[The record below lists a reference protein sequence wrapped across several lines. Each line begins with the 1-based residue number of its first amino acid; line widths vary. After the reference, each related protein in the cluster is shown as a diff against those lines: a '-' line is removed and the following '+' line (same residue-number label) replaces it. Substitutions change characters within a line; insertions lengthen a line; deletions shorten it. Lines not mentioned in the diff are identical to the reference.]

1 MDELKKLFLENGVK
15 EDIVDDVLEQL
26 GFQSIA
32 DMIYIKKA
40 EQLEKVGVKTV
51 LAQEKLLEYAQNMRD
66 TKAAREAEAKAQTQ
80 PAREPDMSLLAS
92 DIAEEDWMQA
102 LEQDGFLN
110 FENQTYLAGFKAIL
124 AKNMGVF
131 KSVERL
137 ERMVY
142 EYAIKNARPAP
153 LFYYDLQAI
162 LTRRKY
168 GLIFAVSNQQ
178 SDRYKGVPI
187 YATSED
193 VDQLMGRIDT
203 FLVPAVLDTAQT
215 LSDWF
220 GKLNSMSQSDFFMNA
235 TLGMEIPQNSYP
247 STAALYDAGKNLRIS
262 INQTFAG
269 NGIQKALAIHNEYK
283 CFVDVLNNENL
294 AESVGAVDRDAVLTA
309 LGFNP
314 NAAAV
319 RSEKYI
325 LKYVISMIDVEK
337 LAAKNEMIFF
347 RELYNLMRQIDWSAL
362 TGNPADS
369 DRFSVVP
376 TILHGMTTPII
387 PNLAPVAPTPAIA
400 SLDSPK
406 LVQMDGQV
414 IAEN

>member
-26 GFQSIA
+26 GFQSIT

-92 DIAEEDWMQA
+92 DIGEEDWMQA

-110 FENQTYLAGFKAIL
+110 FGNQTYLAGFKAIL

-178 SDRYKGVPI
+178 SDR
-187 YATSED
+187 
-193 VDQLMGRIDT
+193 
-203 FLVPAVLDTAQT
+203 
-215 LSDWF
+215 
-220 GKLNSMSQSDFFMNA
+220 
-235 TLGMEIPQNSYP
+235 
-247 STAALYDAGKNLRIS
+247 
-262 INQTFAG
+262 
-269 NGIQKALAIHNEYK
+269 
-283 CFVDVLNNENL
+283 
-294 AESVGAVDRDAVLTA
+294 
-309 LGFNP
+309 
-314 NAAAV
+314 
-319 RSEKYI
+319 
-325 LKYVISMIDVEK
+325 
-337 LAAKNEMIFF
+337 
-347 RELYNLMRQIDWSAL
+347 
-362 TGNPADS
+362 
-369 DRFSVVP
+369 
-376 TILHGMTTPII
+376 
-387 PNLAPVAPTPAIA
+387 
-400 SLDSPK
+400 
-406 LVQMDGQV
+406 
-414 IAEN
+414 